1 MGFFGEIK
9 KTKQCVLC
17 SWCFQFKYLLLGILK
32 SNSWYLVFWNKIL
45 GTWNFQM
52 KMMRKILIVS
62 QGRASYRWHGCQP
75 RAAVSLLNST
85 HPTLPNAH
93 TQYHSDTT
101 LTYPILI
108 QHQNTQLMVCNTY
121 CAYPIPQQCIAA
133 VLTYHIFGTNKR
145 CITTLMKK
153 ILKKYHNNFS
163 TLIWSRAISSI
174 AVTTAI
180 TGRLSSR
187 RYCLWANNSPIT
199 TSDTQVTWM
208 LTTALNFSLQSR
220 MVVAVAEDFYWTQA
234 WSLPCLVSIVTESVN
249 ARREKLLDLSQL
261 FRGFFKIDTLISL
274 SCYMNSSKLIP
285 RFL

>member
-1 MGFFGEIK
+1 MLSNQILVTWHF
-9 KTKQCVLC
+9 
-17 SWCFQFKYLLLGILK
+17 ILK
-32 SNSWYLVFWNKIL
+32 FLAHGIFKWNTWYLVLSNENDAKDPDCVAGQGQLSLTRLPTEGCRF
-45 GTWNFQM
+45 
-52 KMMRKILIVS
+52 LIELHS
-62 QGRASYRWHGCQP
+62 PNTAQRAYPIPLWRM
-75 RAAVSLLNST
+75 
-85 HPTLPNAH
+85 
-93 TQYHSDTT
+93 
-101 LTYPILI
+101 YPILI
-108 QHQNTQLMVCNTY
+108 QYQNTQLMVCNTH

-133 VLTYHIFGTNKR
+133 VLTYHIFGTKKR

-163 TLIWSRAISSI
+163 TLIWSRATSSI

-234 WSLPCLVSIVTESVN
+234 RSLPCLVSQWVT
-249 ARREKLLDLSQL
+249 ARFE
-261 FRGFFKIDTLISL
+261 F
-274 SCYMNSSKLIP
+274 C
-285 RFL
+285 